1 MKLGPPFMLLLAASC
16 VGCHSRQGGPKTD
29 PDPALIDPW
38 ETVETPPRIE
48 RPKPPFD
55 LPAPPEPPNK
65 VGRFDL
71 GGLSVDKLTEVFEG
85 ALNARE
91 LDLAIAAGTWVA
103 KRGERPHHALA
114 QAYALK
120 GAPDAV
126 FYWLQRFGLE
136 VSGKEDL
143 SKNRYFD
150 AVRSDPRF
158 ADIDHFLR
166 QCALYWRASRRTSTL
181 VFLPKQFNKSEKTPV
196 LVCMAADG
204 WFPESFPAA
213 DSQATAD
220 VTGLPVICVSATW
233 PLGPRTYEW
242 AFGKPDAQRLKAA
255 LAEVADR
262 VTVAP
267 GKIIL
272 FGLTEGGQAALELA
286 ARAPE
291 RYAGAIAIT
300 PGHGSGF
307 VSSPPL
313 PRLDDRRFVLVVGSN
328 ELRVTDHWAGL
339 ARDWLEGNGAQVW
352 YDRVPA
358 KRHQLPD
365 DFVPRIKTWVTHILT
380 GAK

>member
-1 MKLGPPFMLLLAASC
+1 MG
-16 VGCHSRQGGPKTD
+16 VRQ
-29 PDPALIDPW
+29 
-38 ETVETPPRIE
+38 
-48 RPKPPFD
+48 
-55 LPAPPEPPNK
+55 
-65 VGRFDL
+65 
-71 GGLSVDKLTEVFEG
+71 
-85 ALNARE
+85 AR
-91 LDLAIAAGTWVA
+91 
-103 KRGERPHHALA
+103 
-114 QAYALK
+114 
-120 GAPDAV
+120 
-126 FYWLQRFGLE
+126 
-136 VSGKEDL
+136 
-143 SKNRYFD
+143 
-150 AVRSDPRF
+150 RS
-158 ADIDHFLR
+158 
-166 QCALYWRASRRTSTL
+166 
-181 VFLPKQFNKSEKTPV
+181 
-196 LVCMAADG
+196 
-204 WFPESFPAA
+204 
-213 DSQATAD
+213 
-220 VTGLPVICVSATW
+220 
-233 PLGPRTYEW
+233 
-242 AFGKPDAQRLKAA
+242 AA